1 MALNMEAIGQ
11 KLGPLTRVYDWKD
24 VVLYALGIG
33 AGFEELDYTYEKD
46 LKVIPTF
53 SIAMIFDF
61 FWQVAAASNIN
72 LAGILHG
79 EQEIIFHHPI
89 PTWGTLTTDGKITHY
104 YDKGPKGALVIAESD
119 THHSSGKKLFT
130 SIITLFGRLDGGF
143 GGQDAPQQTI
153 DFPEREADFVVESL
167 PSPDQPLIY
176 RLSGDIF
183 QLHVDPEFAKRVGFE
198 KPIMHGLCT
207 FGFAGRALLSSLSP
221 GKPEKVRRIVC
232 RFSQTLYPGEPIRTL
247 IWKTSEG
254 KAVWRT
260 VNAKTGDIIIDRGIF
275 EYGDVPEDAIRFDGR
290 AAVVTGAG
298 GGLGRA
304 YALELARRGAK
315 VVVNDFGGSRDGSG
329 SGSSSA
335 ADRVVREI
343 QDLGGEAVASYDSVA
358 TPEGGE
364 GIIKTAVDAFGRVD
378 ILINN
383 AGILRDKSF
392 AKMGLEDWRVV
403 MDVHLN
409 GAYYVTQAA
418 FRVMRDQGYG
428 RIVMTT
434 SAAGLYGNF
443 GQTNYSTAKM
453 GLVGLMNTL
462 KIEGGKYNIKVN
474 TVAPIA
480 ATRLTEDVLP
490 PDLFQKM
497 KPDYV
502 ASIVV
507 YFCSEACEETGVIM
521 NAGAGFAS
529 RAAILT
535 GPGTPLGDGKNPPK
549 PEDIRDNWGKI
560 NRMEGAGLLSDA
572 MSAVMSFATLP
583 DAEKKE
589 TPSGGASRDV
599 ETIFMK
605 LPEAFNAGAAAGKDV
620 VFQFRISGP
629 GGGDWTV
636 TVKDGAC
643 RVEKGSADKP
653 TTTIKMADEDFVA
666 LITGKINGMQAY
678 TSGKLKV
685 EGDMMKAQWV
695 EKLFTLK
702 G

>member
-1 MALNMEAIGQ
+1 
-11 KLGPLTRVYDWKD
+11 
-24 VVLYALGIG
+24 
-33 AGFEELDYTYEKD
+33 
-46 LKVIPTF
+46 
-53 SIAMIFDF
+53 
-61 FWQVAAASNIN
+61 
-72 LAGILHG
+72 
-79 EQEIIFHHPI
+79 
-89 PTWGTLTTDGKITHY
+89 
-104 YDKGPKGALVIAESD
+104 
-119 THHSSGKKLFT
+119 
-130 SIITLFGRLDGGF
+130 
-143 GGQDAPQQTI
+143 
-153 DFPEREADFVVESL
+153 
-167 PSPDQPLIY
+167 
-176 RLSGDIF
+176 
-183 QLHVDPEFAKRVGFE
+183 
-198 KPIMHGLCT
+198 
-207 FGFAGRALLSSLSP
+207 
-221 GKPEKVRRIVC
+221 
-232 RFSQTLYPGEPIRTL
+232 
-247 IWKTSEG
+247 
-254 KAVWRT
+254 
-260 VNAKTGDIIIDRGIF
+260 
-275 EYGDVPEDAIRFDGR
+275 
-290 AAVVTGAG
+290 
-298 GGLGRA
+298 
-304 YALELARRGAK
+304 
-315 VVVNDFGGSRDGSG
+315 
-329 SGSSSA
+329 
-335 ADRVVREI
+335 
-343 QDLGGEAVASYDSVA
+343 
-358 TPEGGE
+358 
-364 GIIKTAVDAFGRVD
+364 
-378 ILINN
+378 
-383 AGILRDKSF
+383 
-392 AKMGLEDWRVV
+392 
-403 MDVHLN
+403 
-409 GAYYVTQAA
+409 
-418 FRVMRDQGYG
+418 
-428 RIVMTT
+428 
-434 SAAGLYGNF
+434 
-443 GQTNYSTAKM
+443 M

-480 ATRLTEDVLP
+480 ASRLTEDVLP

-643 RVEKGSADKP
+643 RVEKGRADKP

>member
-1 MALNMEAIGQ
+1 MITGLVGGKCRDCGTPQYPKMDICVNPTCNRLHSQDDCEFADVPARIKTFTGDLLAASIDPPAIYGMIQFEGGGRFMADFTDCDLEELKVGLPVSMSFRRKYSHQERGFS
-11 KLGPLTRVYDWKD
+11 GYFWKA
-24 VVLYALGIG
+24 VPQAGALG
-33 AGFEELDYTYEKD
+33 AG
-46 LKVIPTF
+46 
-53 SIAMIFDF
+53 S
-61 FWQVAAASNIN
+61 
-72 LAGILHG
+72 
-79 EQEIIFHHPI
+79 
-89 PTWGTLTTDGKITHY
+89 
-104 YDKGPKGALVIAESD
+104 
-119 THHSSGKKLFT
+119 
-130 SIITLFGRLDGGF
+130 
-143 GGQDAPQQTI
+143 
-153 DFPEREADFVVESL
+153 
-167 PSPDQPLIY
+167 
-176 RLSGDIF
+176 
-183 QLHVDPEFAKRVGFE
+183 
-198 KPIMHGLCT
+198 
-207 FGFAGRALLSSLSP
+207 
-221 GKPEKVRRIVC
+221 
-232 RFSQTLYPGEPIRTL
+232 
-247 IWKTSEG
+247 
-254 KAVWRT
+254 
-260 VNAKTGDIIIDRGIF
+260 
-275 EYGDVPEDAIRFDGR
+275 AIRFDGR

-358 TPEGGE
+358 MPEGGE

-418 FRVMRDQGYG
+418 SRVMRDQGYG

-480 ATRLTEDVLP
+480 ASRLTEDVLP

-507 YFCSEACEETGVIM
+507 YFWSEACEETGVIM

-643 RVEKGSADKP
+643 RVEKGRADKP